1 MKHFYAWEY
10 SYRLQRNP
18 QALLYA
24 RAPRVF
30 HTKRARNSWVAA
42 DPVIT
47 DVEVECRHGREST
60 TYMDILDFIRW
71 SVRTFDNR
79 KELMDKLYI
88 VPVSEGGCL
97 MEEEQCVEQS
107 SGGRS

>member
-1 MKHFYAWEY
+1 
-10 SYRLQRNP
+10 
-18 QALLYA
+18 
-24 RAPRVF
+24 
-30 HTKRARNSWVAA
+30 
-42 DPVIT
+42 
-47 DVEVECRHGREST
+47 
-60 TYMDILDFIRW
+60 W